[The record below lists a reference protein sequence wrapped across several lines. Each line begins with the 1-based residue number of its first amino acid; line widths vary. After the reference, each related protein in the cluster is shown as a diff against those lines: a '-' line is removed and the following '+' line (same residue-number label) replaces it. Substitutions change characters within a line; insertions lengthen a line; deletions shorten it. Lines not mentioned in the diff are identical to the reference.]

1 MGAYITSTIIS
12 NSPFILRQTV
22 KLQISISWS
31 RMARWQKA
39 ISPIHSMH
47 NIHLTSPA
55 WARPQLVYAKL
66 ITGARR
72 WNVALWR
79 HWDVGV
85 EWPARRKTESRPRI
99 QSIYWPPANL
109 YSLSSTKYMH
119 DVGSPILAES
129 HSQLQYKGGLLKYIK
144 EIYEF
149 KMRDGGIH
157 NSTLSTKEFKL
168 LLEQFS
174 EENLDDI
181 FSYYCKNFW
190 GSTSRSSVVKS
201 TAI

>member
-1 MGAYITSTIIS
+1 
-12 NSPFILRQTV
+12 
-22 KLQISISWS
+22 
-31 RMARWQKA
+31 
-39 ISPIHSMH
+39 
-47 NIHLTSPA
+47 
-55 WARPQLVYAKL
+55 
-66 ITGARR
+66 
-72 WNVALWR
+72 
-79 HWDVGV
+79 
-85 EWPARRKTESRPRI
+85 
-99 QSIYWPPANL
+99 
-109 YSLSSTKYMH
+109 MH

-181 FSYYCKNFW
+181 FSYYCKNF
-190 GSTSRSSVVKS
+190 
-201 TAI
+201 